1 MKTPAALSLVCILS
15 ALPAHAEGPLQDV
28 LQTADS
34 FNALFLNAGLNTA
47 LLDGGVTVDVRPP
60 TTVAAP
66 AMADLDAG
74 VVTDGV
80 ETAPAPDITITE
92 VTTGVTGV
100 IQTGAI
106 DVGVQQGPLLVS
118 SDLLPL
124 TGGTLTGGLQSAP
137 THAGSSNGSLAL
149 APGEQTL
156 SGTSDTPEPIIV
168 QTTGPLV
175 LSNASQNNGNVYGGV
190 SVSGRIDNVEMNEVS
205 TNAVGVQSAGTISIV
220 INNE

>member
-1 MKTPAALSLVCILS
+1 MKTPAALCVVCILS
-15 ALPAHAEGPLQDV
+15 VLPAQAEGPLQDV

-66 AMADLDAG
+66 EMADLDAG

-80 ETAPAPDITITE
+80 GTAPAPDITITE
-92 VTTGVTGV
+92 VSTGVTGV
-100 IQTGAI
+100 IQTGTI
-106 DVGVQQGPLLVS
+106 DVGVRQGPLLVS
-118 SDLLPL
+118 PDLLPL
-124 TGGTLTGGLQSAP
+124 TGGALTGGLQSSP
-137 THAGSSNGSLAL
+137 THVGVSDAGPAL
-149 APGEQTL
+149 AQGENAL
-156 SGTSDTPEPIIV
+156 SGTSEAPEPIIV

-175 LSNASQNNGNVYGGV
+175 LSNDSRNTGNVYGGV
-190 SVSGRIDNVEMNEVS
+190 SVSGRIGNLEMDEVS